1 MDKPTA
7 IPEGMRVLAWDI
19 ETTDFKA
26 NFGHMLMWAGKFV
39 GEDHVNYDSIHD
51 SPEYGT
57 SPKSMMD
64 DKRIVKS
71 VIDLIN
77 EADAIV
83 HHYGDRFDLRFVNTR
98 ALEWG
103 MEPPRPVATIDTWK
117 VARNTLAMTSNRL
130 RTLAESFSTTQKG
143 DIAKNEWKLAAHGDP
158 RVLAKMLDY
167 CIDDVLATEEVY
179 LALRPLIRNHPY
191 MGLAVELPED
201 EGVCPVCGSAST
213 QSRGTRRTKCF
224 VIRRRHCQSC
234 GTWFDGTRKKV
245 R

>member
-1 MDKPTA
+1 MDIS
-7 IPEGMRVLAWDI
+7 IPEGLRILVWDI

-39 GEDHVNYDSIHD
+39 GEDYVYYDTINSN
-51 SPEYGT
+51 PKYGT

-64 DKRIVKS
+64 DRHLVKS
-71 VIDLIN
+71 VIELIN
-77 EADAIV
+77 QADAIV

-103 MEPPRPVATIDTWK
+103 LEPPRPVATIDTWK
-117 VARNTLAMTSNRL
+117 VARSHLAMTSNRL
-130 RTLAESFSTTQKG
+130 RTLAESFSESQKG

-158 RVLAKMLDY
+158 RVLKRMLDY
-167 CIDDVLATEEVY
+167 CIGDVLATEEVY

-191 MGLAVELPED
+191 MGLAVELPAD
-201 EGVCPVCGSAST
+201 DGICPVCGSAST

-224 VIRRRHCQSC
+224 VIRRHQCQSC
-234 GTWFDGTRKKV
+234 GSWFDGARKKV
-245 R
+245 Q